1 MLKFIHRRRIQRL
14 QKEEDIYASAVFL
27 NPVLQRF
34 STILPFTQY
43 AARPFVIATLF
54 NEIQINE
61 RQNFLEFGIGLSSL
75 TLAKAIQINNLK
87 TKIYSVEHDKEWID
101 KVKASIDKE
110 SLGEIIE
117 IIHSP
122 IEKIETELGE
132 IEWYDQDVLIN
143 NLKSIKFDLIY
154 VDAPPGLRSYNR
166 YLAFPF
172 LKKNNLHNQK
182 YAIYLD
188 DAGRKHEKKIIAQW
202 EKEYGIQ
209 FEYILDH
216 LARYIDGDSL
226 KIKLTNSK

>member
-14 QKEEDIYASAVFL
+14 QKEEDIYASTVFL

-61 RQNFLEFGIGLSSL
+61 RQNYLEFGLGLSSL
-75 TLAKAIQINNLK
+75 MLAKAIQINNLD
-87 TKIYSVEHDKEWID
+87 TKIYSVEHDEEWID
-101 KVKASIDKE
+101 KVKATIEKE
-110 SLGEIIE
+110 SLGGIIE
-117 IIHSP
+117 IAQSP
-122 IEKIETELGE
+122 MVKTITALGE
-132 IEWYDQDVLIN
+132 IEWYDKDILVDK
-143 NLKSIKFDLIY
+143 LKGIKYDLIY

-166 YLAFPF
+166 YLALPF
-172 LKKNNLHNQK
+172 LKNNNQHNQK
-182 YAIYLD
+182 FAIYLD
-188 DAGRKHEKKIIAQW
+188 DAGRKHEKRIIAQW
-202 EKEYGIQ
+202 EKSYNIQ

-216 LARYIDGDSL
+216 LARYIEGDSL